1 MSSNSR
7 LPRTIVTK
15 EYATDYTT
23 TCDYVEVDRRNKF
36 DRVFHNKSNK
46 KYFHNDDQ
54 LKYVIEYLVLD
65 KGYFMDSDRAGKIVF
80 KHPKESATY
89 TFNLNEL
96 SCEVKDKIL
105 IGTLD

>member
-1 MSSNSR
+1 MTTNSR

-15 EYATDYTT
+15 EYATDYTSIR
-23 TCDYVEVDRRNKF
+23 DYVEVDRRNKL

-65 KGYFMDSDRAGKIVF
+65 KGYFMDSDRERKIVF

-105 IGTLD
+105 VGTLA